1 MRRSRAALFAVCGI
15 VFAQGTF
22 SQPWKEGI
30 PSNLKFE
37 VASLR
42 PSPPNSPG
50 GGIRP
55 APGGQRYIAS
65 GVTLRTLIIVA
76 YRFRPDQIRGGPS
89 WMNTEHFD
97 MNAKSEHSASID
109 GLHVMLQNLL
119 ADRFKLRFH
128 VESKQA
134 PIYVLS
140 ADKQGSKLVRHEP
153 RTPDETSVDLDG
165 EGLKVTVM
173 GKAAPMGYF
182 AWRLSQV
189 LDRPV
194 FDRTQIQGSY
204 DFDLS
209 FFREP
214 LAAPATAGTA
224 SPLPEIPGPTVFE
237 ALRDQLGLRLE
248 RDRGTVDVMVV
259 DDAEKPAEN

>member
-1 MRRSRAALFAVCGI
+1 
-15 VFAQGTF
+15 
-22 SQPWKEGI
+22 
-30 PSNLKFE
+30 
-37 VASLR
+37 
-42 PSPPNSPG
+42 
-50 GGIRP
+50 
-55 APGGQRYIAS
+55 
-65 GVTLRTLIIVA
+65 
-76 YRFRPDQIRGGPS
+76 
-89 WMNTEHFD
+89 MNTERFD

-109 GLHVMLQNLL
+109 ELHVMLQNLL

-140 ADKQGSKLVRHEP
+140 VDKQGSKLVRHEP

-165 EGLKVTVM
+165 EGLKVIVM

-194 FDRTQIQGSY
+194 FDRTQIQGSF
-204 DFDLS
+204 DFDLL
-209 FFREP
+209 FFREV
-214 LAAPATAGTA
+214 LATPAIAGAT
-224 SPLPEIPGPTVFE
+224 SPLPEVPGPTVFE